1 MEPDTITSAATLIG
15 AGIPLLALLGAGI
28 WKLIARADRKRE
40 YRETALIN
48 TLKGQLAAKNKEIV
62 RLHKII
68 DILRADATAWREQ
81 LIRHDIEPEPN
92 SWTEHPPEEES

>member
-1 MEPDTITSAATLIG
+1 MEPDTITSTATLIG
-15 AGIPLLALLGAGI
+15 AVGTFLALIGTGL

-40 YRETALIN
+40 HREAALIN

-92 SWTEHPPEEES
+92 HWSEHPEEEL